1 MLHQCSNK
9 NFTSAKGLKS
19 DLFDII
25 FALQLVK
32 LLQKARNVSVGVP
45 NQGGEEG
52 GLMHDMEEDLLS
64 KCALFVFNKWDSV
77 PEKEIQ
83 SVKDGGIK
91 KLRKIWPGIDPES
104 QVTYMSTTNAATAQ
118 NLDVISNEFSLLMDG
133 MRSVIMTTIE
143 AKLELHWK

>member
-1 MLHQCSNK
+1 M
-9 NFTSAKGLKS
+9 
-19 DLFDII
+19 
-25 FALQLVK
+25 
-32 LLQKARNVSVGVP
+32 SVG
-45 NQGGEEG
+45 GESGEKD

-104 QVTYMSTTNAATAQ
+104 QVTYMSIPNATLAQ

-133 MRSVIMTTIE
+133 MRSVIMTTVE
-143 AKLELHWK
+143 AKLELHWKRTLIQHINLAKA

>member
-83 SVKDGGIK
+83 SVKDGGTK

-104 QVTYMSTTNAATAQ
+104 QVTYMSTTKATTAQ

>member
-45 NQGGEEG
+45 NQEGEEG

-91 KLRKIWPGIDPES
+91 KLRKIRPGIDPES
-104 QVTYMSTTNAATAQ
+104 QVTYMSTTNATTAQ

>member
-32 LLQKARNVSVGVP
+32 LLQKARNMSVGVP
-45 NQGGEEG
+45 NEGRDEG
-52 GLMHDMEEDLLS
+52 GLMLDMEEDLLS
-64 KCALFVFNKWDSV
+64 KCALFVFNKWDLV
-77 PEKEIQ
+77 PKKEIQ
-83 SVKDGGIK
+83 SVKDDVIK
-91 KLRKIWPGIDPES
+91 KLRIIWPGIDPEF
-104 QVTYMSTTNAATAQ
+104 QVIHMSTTHATIAQ
-118 NLDVISNEFSLLMDG
+118 NLDVINKEFSLLMDK
-133 MRSVIMTTIE
+133 MKSVILTSID

>member
-1 MLHQCSNK
+1 M
-9 NFTSAKGLKS
+9 
-19 DLFDII
+19 
-25 FALQLVK
+25 
-32 LLQKARNVSVGVP
+32 SVGVP
-45 NQGGEEG
+45 NQEGEEG

-104 QVTYMSTTNAATAQ
+104 QVTYMSTTNATTAQ

>member
-45 NQGGEEG
+45 NQEGEEG

-83 SVKDGGIK
+83 SLKDSGIK

-104 QVTYMSTTNAATAQ
+104 QVTYMSTTNATTAQ

>member
-45 NQGGEEG
+45 NQEGEEG

-91 KLRKIWPGIDPES
+91 KLRKIWPGTDPES
-104 QVTYMSTTNAATAQ
+104 QVTYMSTTNATTAQ
-118 NLDVISNEFSLLMDG
+118 NFDVISNEFSLLMDG

>member
-1 MLHQCSNK
+1 MLHQCSNE
-9 NFTSAKGLKS
+9 NFTTAKGLRS

-77 PEKEIQ
+77 PEKEI
-83 SVKDGGIK
+83 
-91 KLRKIWPGIDPES
+91 
-104 QVTYMSTTNAATAQ
+104 
-118 NLDVISNEFSLLMDG
+118 
-133 MRSVIMTTIE
+133 
-143 AKLELHWK
+143 